1 VLRRRL
7 LRVGRAGLGVVF
19 DVRLGCFRRVMR
31 CMRVMAVGQVRV
43 VPCQFVAAGFV
54 VPCGFLMVARC
65 VFVVL
70 CCLMMMFRCLLGHE
84 IPP

>member
-1 VLRRRL
+1 MLRRRL

-43 VPCQFVAAGFV
+43 VPCQFVAAGA
-54 VPCGFLMVARC
+54 ARC
-65 VFVVL
+65 WCVASMDQGGWPS
-70 CCLMMMFRCLLGHE
+70 CRFR
-84 IPP
+84 